1 MSKIAVVYWSGTGN
15 TEKMANFVAEGVKL
29 KGKTPEVLDVS
40 LLKPSDLKEEDK
52 FALGCPS
59 MGAEQLEE
67 GDMEPFVSELESMVS
82 GKQIGL
88 FGSYGWGNC
97 EWMRDWEERMQ
108 NAGATIIGGE
118 GITAME
124 DPNEEAKD
132 ECIELGKTLAE

>member
-1 MSKIAVVYWSGTGN
+1 YW
-15 TEKMANFVAEGVKL
+15 
-29 KGKTPEVLDVS
+29 
-40 LLKPSDLKEEDK
+40 EDD
-52 FALGCPS
+52 
-59 MGAEQLEE
+59 EDIEE
-67 GDMEPFVSELESMVS
+67 GELKARTEVEDSD
-82 GKQIGL
+82 
-88 FGSYGWGNC
+88 GWGNC